1 MNVTP
6 LDLRQQKFKSAM
18 RGYDRGEVDALLTEV
33 ADDYEGAIREAD
45 RLRQEVARLE
55 DLLAEHRSE
64 EKSLK
69 NTLVSAQRLADEMR
83 ETAERDAQRV
93 MRDAEA
99 RADLLV
105 QKAQSRHEDLQ
116 REIDGLRARRR
127 ETETSVEA
135 IINALKNTLDFVRE
149 QDQKV
154 RVIPRA
160 SRSALAGE
168 RDGAL
173 VVRLAAPP
181 VDGRANAALVDF
193 LAGVLDLPKRR
204 VSLVH
209 GDTSRQKRVLV
220 EGLLPADVRR
230 RLASPA

>member
-55 DLLAEHRSE
+55 ELLAEHRSE

-83 ETAERDAQRV
+83 EVAERDAQRV
-93 MRDAEA
+93 MRDAET

-149 QDQKV
+149 QDQKD
-154 RVIPRA
+154 RDDKIRLMRPRPSEVTPPAA
-160 SRSALAGE
+160 SAGA
-168 RDGAL
+168 GAP
-173 VVRLAAPP
+173 AP
-181 VDGRANAALVDF
+181 
-193 LAGVLDLPKRR
+193 GVAELP
-204 VSLVH
+204 
-209 GDTSRQKRVLV
+209 
-220 EGLLPADVRR
+220 PARTQNG
-230 RLASPA
+230 

>member
-33 ADDYEGAIREAD
+33 ADDYEGAIRETD

-83 ETAERDAQRV
+83 ESAERDAQRV
-93 MRDAEA
+93 IRDAEA

-105 QKAQSRHEDLQ
+105 QKAQTRHEDLQ

-135 IINALKNTLDFVRE
+135 IINALKNALDFVRE
-149 QDQKV
+149 QDQKD
-154 RVIPRA
+154 RDDKIRLMRPRPA
-160 SRSALAGE
+160 DAG
-168 RDGAL
+168 AP
-173 VVRLAAPP
+173 AAAAAATPAPP
-181 VDGRANAALVDF
+181 EAAL
-193 LAGVLDLPKRR
+193 P
-204 VSLVH
+204 
-209 GDTSRQKRVLV
+209 
-220 EGLLPADVRR
+220 PVRTQNG
-230 RLASPA
+230 

>member
-149 QDQKV
+149 QDQKD
-154 RVIPRA
+154 RDDKIRLMRPRPSETAMPAA
-160 SRSALAGE
+160 SAG
-168 RDGAL
+168 A
-173 VVRLAAPP
+173 AAPAP
-181 VDGRANAALVDF
+181 
-193 LAGVLDLPKRR
+193 GVAELP
-204 VSLVH
+204 
-209 GDTSRQKRVLV
+209 
-220 EGLLPADVRR
+220 PARTQNG
-230 RLASPA
+230 

>member
-105 QKAQSRHEDLQ
+105 QKAQGRHEDLQ

-149 QDQKV
+149 QDQKD
-154 RVIPRA
+154 RDDKIRLMRPRPSEVTTPAA
-160 SRSALAGE
+160 SAG
-168 RDGAL
+168 
-173 VVRLAAPP
+173 AAPP
-181 VDGRANAALVDF
+181 AP
-193 LAGVLDLPKRR
+193 GVAELP
-204 VSLVH
+204 
-209 GDTSRQKRVLV
+209 
-220 EGLLPADVRR
+220 PVRTQNG
-230 RLASPA
+230 

>member
-6 LDLRQQKFKSAM
+6 LDLRQQKFKTAM

-83 ETAERDAQRV
+83 EAAERDAQRV
-93 MRDAEA
+93 IRDAET
-99 RADLLV
+99 RADLLL

-149 QDQKV
+149 QDQKD
-154 RVIPRA
+154 RDDKIRLMRPRPA
-160 SRSALAGE
+160 DA
-168 RDGAL
+168 
-173 VVRLAAPP
+173 AAPAP
-181 VDGRANAALVDF
+181 AAP
-193 LAGVLDLPKRR
+193 APGVADLP
-204 VSLVH
+204 
-209 GDTSRQKRVLV
+209 
-220 EGLLPADVRR
+220 PVRTQNG
-230 RLASPA
+230 

>member
-6 LDLRQQKFKSAM
+6 LDLRQQKFKTAM
-18 RGYDRGEVDALLTEV
+18 RGYDRGEVDALLAEV

-45 RLRQEVARLE
+45 RLRQELGRLE
-55 DLLAEHRSE
+55 ELLAEHRSE

-69 NTLVSAQRLADEMR
+69 NTLLSAQRLADEMR

-105 QKAQSRHEDLQ
+105 QKAQGRHEDLQ
-116 REIDGLRARRR
+116 REIDGLKARRR

-149 QDQKV
+149 QDQKD
-154 RVIPRA
+154 RDDKIRLMRPRPSEVTPPAA
-160 SRSALAGE
+160 SAGA
-168 RDGAL
+168 GAPEPGVAEL
-173 VVRLAAPP
+173 PP
-181 VDGRANAALVDF
+181 ARTQNG
-193 LAGVLDLPKRR
+193 
-204 VSLVH
+204 
-209 GDTSRQKRVLV
+209 
-220 EGLLPADVRR
+220 
-230 RLASPA
+230 